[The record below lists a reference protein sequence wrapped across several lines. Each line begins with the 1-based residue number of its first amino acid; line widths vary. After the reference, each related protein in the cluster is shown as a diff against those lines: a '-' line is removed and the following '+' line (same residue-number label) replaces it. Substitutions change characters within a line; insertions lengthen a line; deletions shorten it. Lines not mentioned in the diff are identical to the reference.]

1 VALLTSF
8 KINSLVAKGLFIEVA
23 IYRLYIYM
31 GITVGLAAWL
41 LEKLVIG
48 STANIIGVVDRAG
61 TL

>member
-1 VALLTSF
+1 MALLTSF